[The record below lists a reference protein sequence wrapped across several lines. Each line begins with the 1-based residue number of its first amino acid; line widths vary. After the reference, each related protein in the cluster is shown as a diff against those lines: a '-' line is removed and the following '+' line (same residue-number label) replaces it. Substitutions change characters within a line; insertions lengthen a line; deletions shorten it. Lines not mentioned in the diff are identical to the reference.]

1 MEIVIG
7 THHLISFAGMDTYL
21 VTVAEGLQK
30 LGHGVTVHA
39 LEQGEM
45 AEVARERGLV
55 VPHDAAELPESC
67 DVTFPQDA
75 ITAYELAE
83 RYPGA
88 PQVFVAHSDVFS
100 LDRPPQLPGITAA
113 VVVMSERMRKMVEAM
128 ALRPPITRLRQPIDT
143 HRFQPSGHVRP
154 RARRAVLVGNYLYGR
169 RLDVVRE
176 ACEQAGL
183 ELDVYGRGFKTTA
196 NPETVMTDTDIV
208 IGRARVILEAM
219 ACARAAYLL
228 DFAGTDGWVTPER
241 YPAMEA
247 DAFGG
252 VSREEV
258 TDGKRIASE
267 LAAYDADMG
276 LANRDL
282 VVRHH
287 RVLDHVYALVELF
300 EGLAP
305 TAAERPEEGL
315 GELSRLSRES
325 WLAESVAHALR
336 RRNDEL
342 RAEIDELR
350 AEIDE
355 LRAEIDELPEHEEDA
370 RVALTALH
378 EFRQT
383 RSYRLANALGYP
395 ARVWRRMR
403 ER

>member
-1 MEIVIG
+1 MRIVIG
-7 THHLISFAGMDTYL
+7 AHHLISFAGMDTYL
-21 VTVAEGLQK
+21 VTVAEALQK
-30 LGHGVTVHA
+30 LGHDVTVHA

-45 AEVARERGLV
+45 ADIARERGV
-55 VPHDAAELPESC
+55 EVPRDAAELPAGC
-67 DVTFPQDA
+67 DVTFAQDT
-75 ITAYELAE
+75 ITAYDLAE
-83 RYPGA
+83 RYPRA
-88 PQVFVAHSDVFS
+88 PQVFVAHSDMFS

-113 VVVMSERMRKMVEAM
+113 VVVMSERMRRMVEAM

-154 RARRAVLVGNYLYGR
+154 QARRAVVIGNYLYGR

-176 ACEQAGL
+176 ACERAGL

-196 NPETVMTDTDIV
+196 NPEIVMSDADIV

-228 DFAGTDGWVTPER
+228 DFAGTDGWVTPQR

-276 LANRDL
+276 IANRDL

-287 RVLDHVYALVELF
+287 RVLDHAYALVELF
-300 EGLAP
+300 EGLEP
-305 TAAERPEEGL
+305 AAGRPAEGL
-315 GELSRLSRES
+315 GELSRLSRQS
-325 WLAESVAHALR
+325 WLAESAAHELR

-350 AEIDE
+350 
-355 LRAEIDELPEHEEDA
+355 EHEEHA
-370 RVALTALH
+370 RLALTALH
-378 EFRQT
+378 EFRQS
-383 RSYRLANALGYP
+383 RRYRLANALGYP
-395 ARVWRRMR
+395 ARLWRRVR
-403 ER
+403 GRG